1 MHKKQNSTI
10 EETEGKINKANE
22 RRQIGR
28 KESVKIAGNSIVYIV
43 EQVVA
48 IYHS

>member
-1 MHKKQNSTI
+1 MK
-10 EETEGKINKANE
+10 E

-28 KESVKIAGNSIVYIV
+28 KESVKIAGKFIVYIA